1 MMMKKIAR
9 VLLLLGVV
17 LLVLSCRRS
26 EKESKSASNSD
37 RDTEKMQQI
46 EAETPIRNNAK
57 KKKLILKGRRKV
69 LTNQIKNMIYQID
82 RN

>member
-1 MMMKKIAR
+1 MKKIAR